1 VSTTFR
7 SGNVSVT
14 VPDIGAELERRMG
27 GILSE
32 VMAALEAEV
41 APILADARRQWPVG
55 DRPKQRRRRSG
66 ESLRMDVYVDES
78 SNQAR
83 ARIISTARDES
94 GRQYWFF
101 IKARKLYGGSPHV
114 AFVRRPMERASVDVE
129 LRIGRAITRAL
140 EG

>member
-1 VSTTFR
+1 MSTTFH

-14 VPDIGAELERRMG
+14 VPDIGAELERRVG

-55 DRPKQRRRRSG
+55 DRPKRRRRSG
-66 ESLRMDVYVDES
+66 ESLRMDIYIDEP

-114 AFVRRPMERASVDVE
+114 AFVRRPMERASVDIE